1 MTSRSQE
8 VLPDD
13 SPPGQAPGPANYLP
27 ACQTRCREGA
37 WANALVGC
45 PTLSTKAPHAGAWP
59 PGARVPG
66 PSCEVLAALQPHSS
80 AWESEAAADPGRL
93 VPAER
98 TYFEL
103 AK

>member
-1 MTSRSQE
+1 MT
-8 VLPDD
+8 LPRGR
-13 SPPGQAPGPANYLP
+13 PRALP
-27 ACQTRCREGA
+27 ITFRLARPCCHCRGGA

-45 PTLSTKAPHAGAWP
+45 PTLSTKAPRAGAWP

-66 PSCEVLAALQPHSS
+66 PSCKVLAALQPHSS